1 MEHPEKHPTGR
12 QKMKQL
18 CQTDVL
24 VVGGGMAG
32 VGAALAAARAGK
44 ETITGLGSLI
54 ISLAIRSDMI
64 LS

>member
-1 MEHPEKHPTGR
+1 
-12 QKMKQL
+12 MKQL

-44 ETITGLGSLI
+44 ETMLI
-54 ISLAIRSDMI
+54 EKNGPSGG
-64 LS
+64 